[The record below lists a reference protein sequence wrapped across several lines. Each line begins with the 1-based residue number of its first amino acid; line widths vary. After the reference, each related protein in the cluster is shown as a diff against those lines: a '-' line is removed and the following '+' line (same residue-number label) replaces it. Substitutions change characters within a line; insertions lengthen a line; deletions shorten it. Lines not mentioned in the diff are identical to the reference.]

1 VSGIDASFWGEM
13 RRRDHFIGVNQSAFA
28 FCAIAEHLKPA
39 TAGMRARAPFG
50 MVR

>member
-1 VSGIDASFWGEM
+1 M
-13 RRRDHFIGVNQSAFA
+13 RRRDQFIAVNLSALA
-28 FCAIAEHLKPA
+28 FYAIAEHLKPA